1 MQIGCM
7 LIVLYVVFIYIRE
20 KRAYKVKKRETIFE
34 SLLVIG
40 VLSIVFDGVTAYTVN
55 HLEQIPDSVNGILH
69 MCYLCGLDILVFLM
83 FLYIMDIT
91 RGIPEGNKK
100 KVLLGLP
107 LLVNLVIVVLFIP
120 KLEYRH
126 GEVTNYSMGI
136 SAYTCFIMVT
146 VYMIA
151 TMGILFTSWKNLGW
165 HKMITISTYMMTSIV
180 VTVYQLLHPQA
191 LITCMVPTLA
201 IVGSYLNME
210 NPLFAKLQV
219 YNQEMVMGFATL
231 VENRDGSTGGHI
243 KRTTEYVRML
253 SEELRVR
260 GFYKEQLTQD
270 YTKNLIMAAPMHDVG
285 KIAIPDIILQKP
297 GKLTE
302 DEYEIMKTHA
312 RRGGNIIQ
320 ETFGKMGNDEYG
332 KIAYEVARHHHEKW
346 NGTGY
351 PDGLS
356 RKEIPLCARIM
367 AVADVFDAVSAKRCY
382 RDALPL
388 EECFRIIE
396 SGSGQDFDPIIVE
409 VFLDMEEKIRE
420 VCAWRDNAAME
431 EPVMQQPRFFF

>member
-7 LIVLYVVFIYIRE
+7 LIVLYVTFIYVRE
-20 KRAYKVKKRETIFE
+20 RRAYKVKKEEPIFE

-40 VLSIVFDGVTAYTVN
+40 ILSILFDGVTAYTVN
-55 HLEQIPDSVNGILH
+55 HLERIPDCVNGILH
-69 MCYLCGLDILVFLM
+69 MLFLCSLDILVFLM
-83 FLYIMDIT
+83 FLYITDIT
-91 RGIPEGNKK
+91 RGMPKSKK
-100 KVLLGLP
+100 KRMLLGLP

-126 GEVTNYSMGI
+126 GEITNYSMGI
-136 SAYTCFIMVT
+136 SAYTCFIMLT
-146 VYMIA
+146 VYAIA
-151 TMGILFTSWKNLGW
+151 TMIILFASWKNLGR
-165 HKMITISTYMMTSIV
+165 HKMITISTYMMASIA
-180 VTVYQLLHPQA
+180 VTIYQVLHPQA
-191 LITCMVPTLA
+191 LITCLVPALA
-201 IVGSYLNME
+201 IVGIYLNME
-210 NPLFAKLQV
+210 NPLFTKLQA

-253 SEELRVR
+253 AEELRAR
-260 GFYKEQLTQD
+260 GFYREELTED
-270 YTKNLIMAAPMHDVG
+270 YVKNLIMAAPMHDVG
-285 KIAIPDIILQKP
+285 KIAIPDMILQKP

-312 RRGGNIIQ
+312 CRGGNIIQ
-320 ETFGKMGNDEYG
+320 DTFGQMGDDEYG

-346 NGTGY
+346 NGKGY
-351 PDGLS
+351 PDGLL

-396 SGSGQDFDPIIVE
+396 SGSGQDFDPIIAE

-420 VCAWRDNAAME
+420 VCAWNGNVAMGE
-431 EPVMQQPRFFF
+431 YKNK

>member
-7 LIVLYVVFIYIRE
+7 LIVLYVTFIYVRE
-20 KRAYKVKKRETIFE
+20 RRAYNVKKRESIFE
-34 SLLVIG
+34 SLLMIG
-40 VLSIVFDGVTAYTVN
+40 ILSILFDGATAYTVN

-69 MCYLCGLDILVFLM
+69 MLFLCSLDILVFLM
-83 FLYIMDIT
+83 FLYVTDIT
-91 RGIPEGNKK
+91 RGMPESKK
-100 KVLLGLP
+100 RVLLGLP

-120 KLEYRH
+120 KLAYRH
-126 GEVTNYSMGI
+126 GEITNYSMGI
-136 SAYTCFIMVT
+136 SAYTCFITVT

-151 TMGILFTSWKNLGW
+151 TMIILFTSWKNLGR
-165 HKMITISTYMMTSIV
+165 HKMITISTYMMASIV
-180 VTVYQLLHPQA
+180 VTVYQMLHPQA
-191 LITCMVPTLA
+191 LITCLVPTLA
-201 IVGSYLNME
+201 IVGAYLNME
-210 NPLFAKLQV
+210 NPLFTKLQA

-253 SEELRVR
+253 AEELRAR
-260 GFYKEQLTQD
+260 GFYREELTED
-270 YTKNLIMAAPMHDVG
+270 YVKNLIMAAPMHDVG
-285 KIAIPDIILQKP
+285 KIAIPDMILQKP

-312 RRGGNIIQ
+312 QRGGNIIQ
-320 ETFGKMGNDEYG
+320 DTFGQMGDDEYG

-346 NGTGY
+346 NGKGY

-420 VCAWRDNAAME
+420 VGARNVKCSNGS
-431 EPVMQQPRFFF
+431 MQK